1 MNSGAHNADVRIATT
16 NARKIQ
22 AALRLGI
29 DAKRVIAAYRRTNPH
44 STNKPAQDRARARSW
59 AMLNMRINN
68 EPLIEVLQK
77 TWADG
82 FVLGEAFGDEQI
94 ARAREAKK
102 AASDYVD
109 WDNWKPGDAATAT
122 LLRPPKAFQELLGRA
137 RVTIKDLDQTGYDR
151 VGTALADSIEQGLSD
166 TRAARLINDAIGNPA
181 RALSIAI
188 TETNRAMSYGAISRY
203 KAANLE
209 QMEWETSDPCPTCA
223 MNSGQVVNID
233 GTFNSGAQMP
243 PAHPHCRCALLP
255 VIPEFEANE
264 NGVVVVEPPKPE
276 PAPKLTVAEKLE
288 QEYAHKPGAWSRP
301 QQGENAVAAIEGQ
314 RRKTTN
320 MREGKRYT
328 DKGWENN
335 ERRQWQLDA
344 DRKLAEGRVVYTN
357 GATTVLIRE
366 TDFLKMP
373 SSVDVLLDS
382 IDDNMQQFNLK
393 NLIVIVE
400 DKQFDVM
407 YKDELPAK
415 RARIAAAAN
424 RGGLFGQKMYV
435 RPGSVDSS
443 PVDPKSNGVW
453 FSAVP
458 ANTTKIEYVVTHEW
472 GHLREKLV
480 GTFEIENADKMINK
494 LTDQIG
500 KQYLSMY
507 GRTDA
512 AEAYAES
519 WADWV
524 LNKGKTDN
532 KVTNIMAEVFDWK

>member
-102 AASDYVD
+102 AAQDYVD

-255 VIPEFEANE
+255 VIPEFETDE
-264 NGVVVVEPPKPE
+264 NGVVDVAPKPVVYRE
-276 PAPKLTVAEKLE
+276 FPEREERKEFQKFQLEDQKFIDVAFKPDSARLRTEEFYALTEYKGFGYSKINQFARTGELTGVLDPAPLIAQTKKHIAAIDRVMKVAPPLPEPITTYRVVGQGKLSTQIDDLFMDL
-288 QEYAHKPGAWSRP
+288 KPGDVWMDTGYSSTSLSKEFVENFRP
-301 QQGENAVAAIEGQ
+301 DG
-314 RRKTTN
+314 
-320 MREGKRYT
+320 
-328 DKGWENN
+328 KGWMIEVENPAGT
-335 ERRQWQLDA
+335 RGVMLDGLLG
-344 DRKLAEGRVVYTN
+344 KAEQANFEDEWLLPRGTKFEVV
-357 GATTVLIRE
+357 
-366 TDFLKMP
+366 
-373 SSVDVLLDS
+373 
-382 IDDNMQQFNLK
+382 Q
-393 NLIVIVE
+393 
-400 DKQFDVM
+400 
-407 YKDELPAK
+407 
-415 RARIAAAAN
+415 
-424 RGGLFGQKMYV
+424 
-435 RPGSVDSS
+435 
-443 PVDPKSNGVW
+443 VDP
-453 FSAVP
+453 
-458 ANTTKIEYVVTHEW
+458 NT
-472 GHLREKLV
+472 
-480 GTFEIENADKMINK
+480 
-494 LTDQIG
+494 
-500 KQYLSMY
+500 
-507 GRTDA
+507 RTM
-512 AEAYAES
+512 
-519 WADWV
+519 
-524 LNKGKTDN
+524 
-532 KVTNIMAEVFDWK
+532 KVRVQQ